1 MNSFRN
7 DFTRR
12 TLIDNVQ
19 VFFSRRGTVIL
30 DIDWITF
37 NKMAL
42 RSDITAFFISNIG
55 ISLLLISIF
64 SNRWA
69 SRQTKDIL
77 VYQGLFTKCVDH
89 IHEGGKNLTCKPL
102 PQDAGESLIM
112 YDFNSVLKLTDGFF
126 AGVSSN
132 YPKRWSETFL
142 GPFYDDSCL

>member
-1 MNSFRN
+1 
-7 DFTRR
+7 
-12 TLIDNVQ
+12 
-19 VFFSRRGTVIL
+19 
-30 DIDWITF
+30 
-37 NKMAL
+37 MAL

-126 AGVSSN
+126 VGVSSN